1 MRVEE
6 INQADEEGEYFLS
19 KSYYG
24 KSKLGEDF
32 QIIATF
38 FKDST
43 IDITFTVKSKDNAV
57 ANMILKKLQEIDF
70 DTLKKSE

>member
-1 MRVEE
+1 M
-6 INQADEEGEYFLS
+6 S

-38 FKDST
+38 FKDLT
-43 IDITFTVKSKDNAV
+43 IDITFTIKSKDNAV
-57 ANMILKKLQEIDF
+57 ANMILKKLQEVDF
-70 DTLKKSE
+70 QELKRMGDEEEGGDDRPV

>member
-1 MRVEE
+1 M
-6 INQADEEGEYFLS
+6 S

-38 FKDST
+38 FKDLT
-43 IDITFTVKSKDNAV
+43 IDITFTIKSKDNAV
-57 ANMILKKLQEIDF
+57 ANMILKKLQEVDF
-70 DTLKKSE
+70 EELKRMGDEEEGGEEEN